1 MQAREIMTSNP
12 VVLVPSDSIRRAAE
26 LMREVSVGALPVVEN
41 VATRVL
47 VGIITDRDIA
57 IRCTAEGHSPTC
69 QVGEHMTRMPL
80 ETVTPDVSVDV
91 VIEKMERA
99 QVRRIPV
106 VDAGNVL
113 VGMISQAD
121 LAIKVGPSSPEKIEE
136 LLERISAA
144 PVGAA

>member
-1 MQAREIMTSNP
+1 MQARDIMTSNP
-12 VVLVPSDSIRRAAE
+12 VVLVPSDSVRRAAE

-41 VATRVL
+41 TATRVL

-57 IRCTAEGHSPTC
+57 VRCAAEGHTPSC
-69 QVGEHMTRMPL
+69 SVSEHMTRMPL
-80 ETVTPDVSVDV
+80 ETVTPDTSVEV

-113 VGMISQAD
+113 LGMISQAD
-121 LAIKVGPSSPEKIEE
+121 LATKFGPTHPEKIEE
-136 LLERISAA
+136 LLERISAT
-144 PVGAA
+144 PVGAV

>member
-1 MQAREIMTSNP
+1 
-12 VVLVPSDSIRRAAE
+12 
-26 LMREVSVGALPVVEN
+26 
-41 VATRVL
+41 
-47 VGIITDRDIA
+47 
-57 IRCTAEGHSPTC
+57 
-69 QVGEHMTRMPL
+69 MPL
-80 ETVTPDVSVDV
+80 ETVTPDASVDV

-121 LAIKVGPSSPEKIEE
+121 VAIKVGPSSPEKIEE